1 MTMPVSRT
9 KRTIQNSKVSLILFV
24 IQILV
29 GFYSRK
35 IFLEYL
41 GDEVIGLNTTLGN
54 ILSFLNL
61 SELGIGMAMATSLY
75 KPIHDNDHDTIV
87 NILSVQGILYK
98 RIAWF
103 LCGMSIPILIAMPC
117 IFPSTEC
124 GILYA
129 YVAYLVFLSGSIFS
143 YLWNYRQILIQ
154 ADQKNFKLM
163 PWIHGVRYS
172 KIFLQIALLM
182 FTPLGIWGWIGAE
195 LVGGIVTVFAINHV
209 IRKEY
214 PWLHESQES
223 AKQLL
228 KRYKSLMTKVKQLF
242 VHKIGTFVLHQ
253 TSPLIIYAF
262 VSLNTVTY
270 YGNYMMLIGYCMTL
284 MNVIFGGISASIGNL
299 IADNDKQHTT
309 EVFWEL
315 FTSRIWIAGIA
326 CFGVYIF
333 VGPFITL
340 WLGSRYVFGE
350 STLLLLIL
358 YMFIQISRTVIESFK
373 DAYQLFADIWAP
385 IVESC
390 LNLGCSILFGY
401 LWGLNGVLMGVNLSL
416 IIIILLW
423 KPYYTFRHGLKSPV
437 LPYYIQYAFHTG
449 VLIIGAMAAKWT
461 MTQFN
466 YEHGDFITLA
476 FVLLLGMIVF
486 IITIYAI
493 LMLSAKGMRMFTK
506 RIKNILARKI

>member
-103 LCGMSIPILIAMPC
+103 LCGMSIPILIAMPY

-163 PWIHGVRYS
+163 PWIHCVRYS

-228 KRYKSLMTKVKQLF
+228 KRYKPLMTKVKQLF

-299 IADNDKQHTT
+299 IADNNKQHTI

-358 YMFIQISRTVIESFK
+358 YMFIQI
-373 DAYQLFADIWAP
+373 
-385 IVESC
+385 
-390 LNLGCSILFGY
+390 FGY

-486 IITIYAI
+486 IITTYAI
-493 LMLSAKGMRMFTK
+493 LMLSTKGMRMFTK

>member
-1 MTMPVSRT
+1 M
-9 KRTIQNSKVSLILFV
+9 
-24 IQILV
+24 IQIIV

-35 IFLEYL
+35 VFLEYL

-75 KPIHDNDHDTIV
+75 KPIHDNDQETIV
-87 NILSVQGILYK
+87 DILTVQGILYK
-98 RIAWF
+98 RIAWL
-103 LCGMSIPILIAMPC
+103 LCGMSIPILIAMPY

-124 GILYA
+124 SIVYA

-182 FTPLGIWGWIGAE
+182 LTPLGIWGWIGAE
-195 LVGGIVTVFAINHV
+195 LAGGIVTVFAINHV

-214 PWLHESQES
+214 PWLHSSKES
-223 AKQLL
+223 AKNLL
-228 KRYKSLMTKVKQLF
+228 PRYKSLMTKVKQLF
-242 VHKIGTFVLHQ
+242 AHKIGTFVLHQ

-262 VSLNTVTY
+262 VSLEKVTY

-284 MNVIFGGISASIGNL
+284 MNVIFGGLSASIGNL
-299 IADNDKQHTT
+299 IADNNKRHTM

-315 FTSRIWIAGIA
+315 FTSRVWIAGIA
-326 CFGVYIF
+326 CFGIYIF
-333 VGPFITL
+333 VGPFISL
-340 WLGSRYVFGE
+340 WLGSRYVFDE

-373 DAYQLFADIWAP
+373 DAYQLFADVWSP
-385 IVESC
+385 IAESC

-423 KPYYTFRHGLKSPV
+423 KPYYTFRYGLKSSV
-437 LPYYIQYAFHTG
+437 LLYYMQYAFHTG
-449 VLIIGAMAAKWT
+449 VLITGAIVAKWV
-461 MTQFN
+461 MVQFN
-466 YEHGDFITLA
+466 YEYSDLISLSL
-476 FVLLLGMIVF
+476 VLLLGMTVF
-486 IITIYAI
+486 ILTTYTI
-493 LMLSAKGMRMFTK
+493 LMLSTKGMRMFSI
-506 RIKNILARKI
+506 RIKNILSRKI

>member
-1 MTMPVSRT
+1 MPASRT

-24 IQILV
+24 IQIIV

-35 IFLEYL
+35 VFLEYL

-75 KPIHDNDHDTIV
+75 KPIHDNDQETIV
-87 NILSVQGILYK
+87 DILTVQGILYK
-98 RIAWF
+98 RIAWL
-103 LCGMSIPILIAMPC
+103 LCGMSIPILIAMPY

-124 GILYA
+124 SIVYA

-182 FTPLGIWGWIGAE
+182 LTPLGIWGWIGAE
-195 LVGGIVTVFAINHV
+195 LAGGIVTVFAINHV

-214 PWLHESQES
+214 PWLHSSKES
-223 AKQLL
+223 AKNLL
-228 KRYKSLMTKVKQLF
+228 PRYKSLMTKVKQLF
-242 VHKIGTFVLHQ
+242 AHKIGTFVLHQ

-262 VSLNTVTY
+262 VSLETVTY

-284 MNVIFGGISASIGNL
+284 MNVIFGGLSASIGNL
-299 IADNDKQHTT
+299 IADNNKRHTM

-315 FTSRIWIAGIA
+315 FTSRVWIAGIA
-326 CFGVYIF
+326 CFGIYIF
-333 VGPFITL
+333 VGPFISL
-340 WLGSRYVFGE
+340 WLGSRYVFDE

-373 DAYQLFADIWAP
+373 DAYQLFADVWSP
-385 IVESC
+385 IAESC

-401 LWGLNGVLMGVNLSL
+401 LWGLNGVLMGINLSL

-423 KPYYTFRHGLKSPV
+423 KPYYTFRYGLKSSV
-437 LPYYIQYAFHTG
+437 LLYYMQYAFHTG
-449 VLIIGAMAAKWT
+449 VLITGAIVSKWV
-461 MTQFN
+461 MVQFN
-466 YEHGDFITLA
+466 YEYSDLISLSL
-476 FVLLLGMIVF
+476 VLLLGMTVF
-486 IITIYAI
+486 ILTTYTI
-493 LMLSAKGMRMFTK
+493 LMLSTKGMRMFSI
-506 RIKNILARKI
+506 RIKNILSRKI

>member
-1 MTMPVSRT
+1 MPASRT
-9 KRTIQNSKVSLILFV
+9 KRTIQNSKVSLLFFL
-24 IQILV
+24 IQIFV

-35 IFLEYL
+35 LFLSYL

-75 KPIHDNDHDTIV
+75 KPIHDNDHETIV
-87 NILSVQGILYK
+87 DILSVQGILYK
-98 RIAWF
+98 RIAWL
-103 LCGMSIPILIAMPC
+103 LCGMSIPVLIAMPY

-129 YVAYLVFLSGSIFS
+129 YIAYLVFLSGSIFS

-163 PWIHGVRYS
+163 PWIQGVRYS
-172 KIFLQIALLM
+172 KIFLQIALLK

-195 LVGGIVTVFAINHV
+195 LAGGIVTVFAINYV

-214 PWLHESQES
+214 PWLHQSKES
-223 AKQLL
+223 AQILL
-228 KRYKSLMTKVKQLF
+228 PRYKTLMTKVKQLF
-242 VHKIGTFVLHQ
+242 AHKIGTFVLHQ

-262 VSLNTVTY
+262 VSLEIVTY

-299 IADNDKQHTT
+299 IADNDKRHTM

-333 VGPFITL
+333 VGPFISL
-340 WLGSRYVFGE
+340 WLGNRYVFGE

-373 DAYQLFADIWAP
+373 DAYQLFADVWSP

-390 LNLGCSILFGY
+390 LNLGGSILFGY
-401 LWGLNGVLMGVNLSL
+401 LWGLNGVLMGVNFSL

-437 LPYYIQYAFHTG
+437 FPYYLQYAFHTG
-449 VLIIGAMAAKWT
+449 VLVTGALVAKWV
-461 MTQFN
+461 MALFHFE
-466 YEHGDFITLA
+466 YSDLFFLA

-486 IITIYAI
+486 ILITYAI
-493 LMLSAKGMRMFTK
+493 LMLSTKGMRMFTI
-506 RIKNILARKI
+506 RIKNILSRRI

>member
-1 MTMPVSRT
+1 MPASRT

-24 IQILV
+24 IQIIV

-35 IFLEYL
+35 VFLDYL

-75 KPIHDNDHDTIV
+75 KPIHDNDQETIV

-98 RIAWF
+98 RIALF
-103 LCGMSIPILIAMPC
+103 LCGMSIPILIAMPY

-129 YVAYLVFLSGSIFS
+129 YVAYLVFLSGSLFS
-143 YLWNYRQILIQ
+143 YLWNYRQVLIQ

-172 KIFLQIALLM
+172 KVFLQIFLLM

-195 LVGGIVTVFAINHV
+195 LAGGIVTVFAINYV

-214 PWLHESQES
+214 PWLHKSKES
-223 AKQLL
+223 AKVLL
-228 KRYKSLMTKVKQLF
+228 ARHQVLLTKVKQLF
-242 VHKIGTFVLHQ
+242 AHKIGTFVLHQ

-262 VSLNTVTY
+262 VSLDTVTY

-299 IADNDKQHTT
+299 IADNNKQHTM

-333 VGPFITL
+333 ISPFISL

-373 DAYQLFADIWAP
+373 DAYQLFADVWSP
-385 IVESC
+385 IVESG
-390 LNLGCSILFGY
+390 LNLGGSILFGY

-423 KPYYTFRHGLKSPV
+423 KPYYTFRHGLKSSV
-437 LPYYIQYAFHTG
+437 LPYYMQYAFHTG
-449 VLIIGAMAAKWT
+449 VLLAGALVSKWVMA
-461 MTQFN
+461 QFN
-466 YEHGDFITLA
+466 YTNDNLITLA
-476 FVLLLGMIVF
+476 FILILGMMVF
-486 IITIYAI
+486 IVTTYAI
-493 LMLSAKGMRMFTK
+493 LMLSTKGMRMFTT
-506 RIKNILARKI
+506 RIKNILARRI

>member
-1 MTMPVSRT
+1 MAVSRT
-9 KRTIQNSKVSLILFV
+9 RRTIQNSKVSLILFV

-75 KPIHDNDHDTIV
+75 KPIHDNNHETIV
-87 NILSVQGILYK
+87 EILSVQGILYK
-98 RIAWF
+98 RIAWL
-103 LCGMSIPILIAMPC
+103 LCGMSIPILIAMPY

-124 GILYA
+124 SIVYA

-143 YLWNYRQILIQ
+143 YLWNYRQVLIQ

-195 LVGGIVTVFAINHV
+195 LAGGIVTVFAINHV

-214 PWLHESQES
+214 PWLRPSEES
-223 AKQLL
+223 AKLL
-228 KRYKSLMTKVKQLF
+228 LPRYKSLMTKVKQLF
-242 VHKIGTFVLHQ
+242 AHKIGTFVLHQ

-262 VSLNTVTY
+262 VSLETVTY

-299 IADNDKQHTT
+299 IADNNKNHTM

-315 FTSRIWIAGIA
+315 FTSRVWIAGIA

-333 VGPFITL
+333 VGPFISI
-340 WLGSRYVFGE
+340 WLGNRYVFGE

-358 YMFIQISRTVIESFK
+358 YMYIHISRTVIESFK
-373 DAYQLFADIWAP
+373 DAYQLFADVWSP
-385 IVESC
+385 IAESC

-437 LPYYIQYAFHTG
+437 LPYYMQYAFHTG
-449 VLIIGAMAAKWT
+449 VLIVGALVAKW
-461 MTQFN
+461 MMAQFQ
-466 YEHGDFITLA
+466 YEHSDLITLV
-476 FVLLLGMIVF
+476 FVLLLGMTVF
-486 IITIYAI
+486 IIITYAI
-493 LMLSAKGMRMFTK
+493 LMLSTKGMRMFTI
-506 RIKNILARKI
+506 RIKNILLRRI

>member
-1 MTMPVSRT
+1 MAVSRT
-9 KRTIQNSKVSLILFV
+9 RRTIQNSKVSLILFV

-75 KPIHDNDHDTIV
+75 KPIHDNNHETIV
-87 NILSVQGILYK
+87 EILSVQGILYK
-98 RIAWF
+98 RIAWL
-103 LCGMSIPILIAMPC
+103 LCGMSIPILIAMPY

-124 GILYA
+124 GIVYA

-143 YLWNYRQILIQ
+143 YLWNYRQVLIQ

-195 LVGGIVTVFAINHV
+195 LAGGIVTVFAINHV

-214 PWLHESQES
+214 PWLRPSEES
-223 AKQLL
+223 AKLL
-228 KRYKSLMTKVKQLF
+228 LPRYKNLMTKVKQLF
-242 VHKIGTFVLHQ
+242 AHKIGTFVLHQ

-262 VSLNTVTY
+262 VSLETVTY

-284 MNVIFGGISASIGNL
+284 VNVIFGGISASIGNL
-299 IADNDKQHTT
+299 IADNNKNHTMQ
-309 EVFWEL
+309 VFWEL
-315 FTSRIWIAGIA
+315 FTSRVWIAGIA

-333 VGPFITL
+333 VGPFISL
-340 WLGSRYVFGE
+340 WLGSRYVFNE

-373 DAYQLFADIWAP
+373 DAYQLFGDVWSP
-385 IVESC
+385 IAESF

-416 IIIILLW
+416 IIIVLLW

-437 LPYYIQYAFHTG
+437 LLYYMQYAFHTG
-449 VLIIGAMAAKWT
+449 VLITGAIVSKWV
-461 MTQFN
+461 MVQFN
-466 YEHGDFITLA
+466 YEYSDLISLA
-476 FVLLLGMIVF
+476 LVLLLGMTVF
-486 IITIYAI
+486 ILTTYTI
-493 LMLSAKGMRMFTK
+493 LMLSTKGMRMFTI
-506 RIKNILARKI
+506 RIKNILTRRV